1 MNGTVRILKCYVE
14 EAERL
19 LGLEKKDLKS
29 SDIINVISSL
39 TESDVK
45 DFVENYENRISPEA
59 YFYADYSGGLEAI
72 PFTFNVNPSSD
83 CGRIISFAMTEF
95 KALAESEV
103 KSSEENIS
111 KSIIISAK
119 FSFVIRTL
127 FALGLFKSY
136 AEKLRLAQ
144 KFSFITMSPLPDYLR
159 LAKQAVIKVMGN
171 KCQARVAA
179 PIEEA
184 VRETLEQFDYDIK
197 RIYETCMGMGGVFL
211 NVKGRIT
218 GKIPYTI
225 NDIDPNKYDLYK
237 CIQNCP
243 KQLCNA
249 VTALQQELQMKQP
262 EALFQEIQ
270 QELSTGNRN
279 ARSVKKN
286 CRLASRYI
294 YLNRYCVRNR
304 EGNFNK
310 HKSSEAIHEDLE
322 RVKAIIMKLSERLQ
336 GVAITKYNLLS
347 IIATH
352 QKDKDLLLFIDP
364 PYISTAGYDNKSN
377 GITEFT
383 VNDHRILCERLRQ
396 FKGKFILCCRF
407 TRSRGSGSHEKHLAN
422 IQSGA
427 YNVED
432 GLIKGFFMDEFG
444 RKAKK
449 SKKQFYYK
457 VITLNKV
464 GHNEVLITNYPLSGF
479 TAF

>member
-1 MNGTVRILKCYVE
+1 MKGTVRIHKCYVM

-19 LGLEKKDLKS
+19 LGLEKKGLKS
-29 SDIINVISSL
+29 NDIINVISLL

-59 YFYADYSGGLEAI
+59 YFYADYSGGLETI
-72 PFTFNVNPSSD
+72 PFTLNVNPTSD
-83 CGRIISFAMTEF
+83 CGRIISFAITEF

-103 KSSEENIS
+103 KSSEENIY

-127 FALGLFKSY
+127 LALGLFKSY
-136 AEKLRLAQ
+136 AEKLKKALT
-144 KFSFITMSPLPDYLR
+144 FSFHAMSPLPDYLR

-171 KCQARVAA
+171 KCQARVADV
-179 PIEEA
+179 IEKA
-184 VRETLEQFDYDIK
+184 VKESLEKSAYGIK

-211 NVKGRIT
+211 NVRGRIT
-218 GKIPYTI
+218 GEIPYTI
-225 NDIDPNKYDLYK
+225 NDIDQNKYTLYK

-243 KQLCNA
+243 KQLCDA
-249 VTALQQELQMKQP
+249 VTVLQQELQMKQP

-270 QELSTGNRN
+270 QELSTRN
-279 ARSVKKN
+279 QNIRSIRKN

-310 HKSSEAIHEDLE
+310 HKTPEAIHEDLQ

-347 IIATH
+347 IVATH
-352 QKDKDLLLFIDP
+352 QKDKDMLLFIDP
-364 PYISTAGYDNKSN
+364 PYISTAGYNNKSN
-377 GITEFT
+377 GMTGFT

-407 TRSRGSGSHEKHLAN
+407 KRSRGSGSHDKHLAN
-422 IQSGA
+422 IQSGT

-432 GLIKGFFMDEFG
+432 SLIKGFFMDEFG

-449 SKKQFYYK
+449 AKKQFYYK
-457 VITLNKV
+457 EITLNKV
-464 GHNEVLITNYPLSGF
+464 DHNEVLITNYPLSDF
-479 TAF
+479 TPF